1 MLSVV
6 MATTIFAG
14 CANDTEDSKEI
25 EDVDDEVYYT
35 AVAEDTGT
43 TALWKC
49 DMATEAVPELLM
61 DGTEIHSFG
70 YAEGNIY
77 FENFDDE
84 HTFWCY
90 ELETE
95 NFYCVDPERHPID
108 SYYMHGGYVYYVN
121 ADDCGIYKMSVDG
134 SISEYL
140 FDLSSYGM
148 NDTQTMLAFDV
159 EDSVYFA
166 FVGDDGCICVASEY
180 GKECEMSGIDS
191 DQGIYFDDGY
201 LYYSAGNGTAIHIF
215 DIEQYVITDSAEIN
229 DSIISYDSYIEY
241 NVFYGMVL
249 IELSGGNNEIRV
261 IDSQTG
267 EEYNVF
273 DFS

>member
-1 MLSVV
+1 MQ
-6 MATTIFAG
+6 
-14 CANDTEDSKEI
+14 
-25 EDVDDEVYYT
+25 
-35 AVAEDTGT
+35 
-43 TALWKC
+43 
-49 DMATEAVPELLM
+49 
-61 DGTEIHSFG
+61 IHSFG

-95 NFYCVDPERHPID
+95 NSYCVDPERHPID

-166 FVGDDGCICVASEY
+166 LVGN
-180 GKECEMSGIDS
+180 
-191 DQGIYFDDGY
+191 DGY

-215 DIEQYVITDSAEIN
+215 DIEQYVITDRAEIN